1 MSKSLVRSASSSLES
16 TVPSLPEPEAGSD
29 KKTDEQPEPARVYEA
44 PQVLK
49 RDPGK
54 IPKWLKL
61 PGSMKLEESSSP
73 AELHRKA
80 DSFIS
85 NALDVDTVL
94 KDVNRRLA
102 RYIHGSALVSHKSIC
117 DLNFSLQWRST

>member
-1 MSKSLVRSASSSLES
+1 MSKSLVPSASSSLES

-29 KKTDEQPEPARVYEA
+29 KKTDEQPEPARVHEA
-44 PQVLK
+44 PQMLK
-49 RDPGK
+49 RVPGK

-61 PGSMKLEESSSP
+61 PGSMKSEESSP

-80 DSFIS
+80 GSSMS

-94 KDVNRRLA
+94 KDVNGRLA
-102 RYIHGSALVSHKSIC
+102 GYIHGSVLVSHKPIC
-117 DLNFSLQWRST
+117 DLNLSLHWRST